1 MLSNFCNP
9 NDARQRIGV
18 LWNEEGRDRNICLSL
33 RAGTNMRR
41 RDEEAA
47 RDVGAMRINGWDV
60 GLSFVRLSVP
70 KSIAAFR
77 STRSR
82 YYCYDRVSKFL
93 RNVARRL
100 AERER
105 RSPDSNSFAIVY
117 TEAREGPR
125 ATKMFG
131 IETIVSPPGV
141 VCQRPPT
148 ETSPI
153 YLTKQSVNSLKT
165 APTKKELDIG
175 RERNFPSQ
183 RNRADSFS
191 LPAGII
197 LFSSTAAAV
206 RCKTRNTNCGSSHQS
221 SVGEKLARIA
231 GL

>member
-18 LWNEEGRDRNICLSL
+18 LRNEEGRDRNICLSL

-47 RDVGAMRINGWDV
+47 RDVGAMRINGWNV

-77 STRSR
+77 SAPRSR
-82 YYCYDRVSKFL
+82 YYCYDRVSEFL

-105 RSPDSNSFAIVY
+105 RSPDSNSSAIVY

-131 IETIVSPPGV
+131 IETIVSPPDVV
-141 VCQRPPT
+141 VCQRPPA

-153 YLTKQSVNSLKT
+153 YSDETKCKLVKNGTDEKRTRHRSG
-165 APTKKELDIG
+165 AE
-175 RERNFPSQ
+175 FPVTT
-183 RNRADSFS
+183 
-191 LPAGII
+191 P
-197 LFSSTAAAV
+197 
-206 RCKTRNTNCGSSHQS
+206 
-221 SVGEKLARIA
+221 
-231 GL
+231 